1 MTMPSDDTLS
11 LLRLDVQ
18 QGVTTALERAAAVW
32 AAHERLRAALQ
43 DHSVPHILAG
53 TDGMRTAMAELH
65 AALEVMADDVMM
77 AAAAHVPEAQHPAA
91 PEWAAARV
99 ALRQC
104 GDDYTGGSDGTRN

>member
-1 MTMPSDDTLS
+1 MMQDDTLS

>member
-1 MTMPSDDTLS
+1 MMQDDTLS

-18 QGVTTALERAAAVW
+18 QGVTTVLERAAAVW
-32 AAHERLRAALQ
+32 AAHERLHAALQ
-43 DHSVPHILAG
+43 DQSVPHILAG
-53 TDGMRTAMAELH
+53 TADTRTAMTELH
-65 AALEVMADDVMM
+65 EALDVMADDVMM